1 MANEYNRTDRVADH
15 LRRELATL
23 IQRGMRD
30 PRLGM
35 VSVTDVEVS
44 RDLAHARV
52 FYTSMDADSTET
64 ATEISADSDLQ
75 KCDALAVYAPCRLK
89 RYQYALD
96 ELYGIIKQPDTTA
109 YDNNIDYQRS
119 VFSLGKVH
127 LDLSDRRASFGRCRR
142 LSHYRH
148 VFRTTEKVS
157 FCPAGD

>member
-52 FYTSMDADSTET
+52 FYTSMDADSTEE
-64 ATEISADSDLQ
+64 ATEITEALNRAAGYMRSQLSRDSRLRMVPKLRFFYDSSVGRGRHLEELIEKAVTAD
-75 KCDALAVYAPCRLK
+75 R
-89 RYQYALD
+89 
-96 ELYGIIKQPDTTA
+96 
-109 YDNNIDYQRS
+109 
-119 VFSLGKVH
+119 KV
-127 LDLSDRRASFGRCRR
+127 G
-142 LSHYRH
+142 
-148 VFRTTEKVS
+148 E
-157 FCPAGD
+157 

>member
-52 FYTSMDADSTET
+52 FYTSMDADSTEA
-64 ATEISADSDLQ
+64 ATEITEALNRAAGYMRSQLSRDSRLRMVPQLRFFYDSSVGRGRHLEELIEKAVTAD
-75 KCDALAVYAPCRLK
+75 R
-89 RYQYALD
+89 
-96 ELYGIIKQPDTTA
+96 
-109 YDNNIDYQRS
+109 
-119 VFSLGKVH
+119 KV
-127 LDLSDRRASFGRCRR
+127 G
-142 LSHYRH
+142 
-148 VFRTTEKVS
+148 E
-157 FCPAGD
+157 